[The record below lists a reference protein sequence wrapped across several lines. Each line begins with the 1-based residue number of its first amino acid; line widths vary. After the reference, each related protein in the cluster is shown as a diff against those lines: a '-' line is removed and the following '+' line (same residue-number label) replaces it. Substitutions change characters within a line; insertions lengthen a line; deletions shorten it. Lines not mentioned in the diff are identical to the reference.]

1 MNLKK
6 TSLVTLL
13 MAILAGCNGSMF
25 DTSPPD
31 QEQQT
36 ATYLD
41 MVDVELQQSDRLVS
55 RAVGSLLTEVLPG
68 TSRELP
74 DKSSVDKVKRA
85 TEQID
90 AVSQV
95 LKARRYPSELPRR
108 IREELLAIRDNTL
121 EAYRI
126 KKKSLAILKKYLIR
140 RDPYLMDEYRRL
152 SQQSSKKQDEA
163 HSRFASLKARFRNP
177 GTGPGVLPR

>member
-1 MNLKK
+1 MNLAQK
-6 TSLVTLL
+6 TLVMLVMT
-13 MAILAGCNGSMF
+13 ILTGCNNATFG
-25 DTSPPD
+25 TSQPD

-41 MVDVELQQSDRLVS
+41 MVDAEFQQSDRLVS

-68 TSRELP
+68 AGRGLP
-74 DKSSVDKVKRA
+74 DKSSVETVKRA
-85 TEQID
+85 TKQID
-90 AVSQV
+90 AVSHV
-95 LKARRYPSELPRR
+95 LKARRYPSGLPRR
-108 IREELLAIRDNTL
+108 IREELLAIRDNML

-126 KKKSLAILKKYLIR
+126 KQKSLAILKKYLIR

-163 HSRFASLKARFRNP
+163 HARFANLKARFRNP

>member
-1 MNLKK
+1 MM
-6 TSLVTLL
+6 T
-13 MAILAGCNGSMF
+13 ILAGCNNSMF
-25 DTSPPD
+25 GTSPPD
-31 QEQQT
+31 QEQLA

-41 MVDVELQQSDRLVS
+41 MVDVEMQQSDRLVS

-68 TSRELP
+68 AGRELP
-74 DKSSVDKVKRA
+74 DKSSVEKVKLA
-85 TEQID
+85 TKQID

-95 LKARRYPSELPRR
+95 LKVRRYPSGLPRE
-108 IREELLAIRDNTL
+108 IREELLTIRDNML

-126 KKKSLAILKKYLIR
+126 KQKSLAIIKKYIIR
-140 RDPYLMDEYRRL
+140 REPYLMDEYRRL

-163 HSRFASLKARFRNP
+163 YSRFASLKARFRNP